1 MAQAQNRFLE
11 RLQSSEPIICAEG
24 YLFELERRGYVQ
36 IGPFVPE
43 VVLTDP
49 EAVKQLHREFVR
61 AGSDVVEAFT
71 YYGHRAKMRLIGKE
85 HLVETLNKT
94 ALKLGREIVN
104 EFPDRGLFLAGNV
117 CNTTVYDPADPNS
130 IKEVRAM
137 FVEQLQ
143 WAKEANVDFVIGETF
158 SYLSEAMLAL
168 EVIKEFGLPAVIT
181 MAIHKTLKTQEGLDL
196 PESMKKLAD
205 AGAAVVGLNCGRG
218 PTTMIPLIKDILTL
232 VKTPVAAMPV
242 GYTTTEEHPTFQ
254 SFSTKDKKYTDLDHH
269 TCTRYEFG
277 EFAKECQALGVKYIG
292 TCCGGAPHHV
302 RAIAE
307 ALGRKPISSAFSA
320 DLSKHFAFGAA
331 QTLGNLAM
339 ESNFK
344 YGETM

>member
-1 MAQAQNRFLE
+1 LS
-11 RLQSSEPIICAEG
+11 RLKKKEPLICAEG

-43 VVLTDP
+43 VVVTDP
-49 EAVKQLHREFVR
+49 DAVKQLHREFVR
-61 AGSDVVEAFT
+61 AGTDIVEAFT

-85 HLVETLNKT
+85 HLVEPLNRS
-94 ALKLGREIVN
+94 ALKLAREVIN
-104 EFPDRGLFLAGNV
+104 EFPEKTLFLAGNV
-117 CNTTVYDPADPNS
+117 SNTTVYEPDDPNS
-130 IKEVRAM
+130 VKEVRAM
-137 FVEQLQ
+137 FVEQIQ

-181 MAIHKTLKTQEGLDL
+181 MAIHQTNKTQEGLDL

-205 AGAAVVGLNCGRG
+205 AGAAVVGLNCAKG
-218 PTTMIPLIKDILTL
+218 PQTILQMTKEIIAK
-232 VKTPVAAMPV
+232 VKTPVAVLPV

-254 SFSTKDKKYTDLDHH
+254 SFSTKDMKYTDLDHH
-269 TCTRYEFG
+269 TCTRYEFAA
-277 EFAKECQALGVKYIG
+277 FAKQCQEMGVRYLG

-307 ALGRKPISSAFSA
+307 ALGRKPLSSQFSA
-320 DLSKHFAFGAA
+320 DLTKHFAFGKA
-331 QTLGNLAM
+331 QNLGTNAAM